1 MNIGTELHK
10 LAEKLYPI
18 NRSLTGDGVRETLNI
33 LKKEIP
39 GLKIKEVPTGIVCF
53 DWSIPKEW
61 NVQEA
66 YIVDPDGNKI
76 CDFSK
81 NNLHLVGYSVS
92 VDLVMSLEELNK
104 HLYSLPEQPEAIPYV
119 TSYYEENWGFCI
131 SQNDRNSLKSGGYK
145 VYIDSIL
152 GHGSL
157 SYGELI
163 IKGNTSEEI
172 FFSTYVCHPSMGNNE
187 LSGPVVVTYLAKYI
201 QSIKNRR
208 YSYRIVFI
216 PETIGSIMYL
226 SKNLG
231 IMKKNIVS
239 GFNVSCVGD
248 DDSYSY
254 LPSRYGDTLSD
265 KVAVH
270 ILKNLVKNFKRYSYL
285 DRGSDERQYCSPG
298 VDLPVCSIMRTK
310 YGEYEQYHTSLDDL
324 NFISDKG
331 LEGAYK
337 VYIEIIKALEAN
349 YLYEVFIKCEPQMG
363 KRGLYPTLSIKGEH
377 NDVDTMMNF
386 MAYADG
392 SNDLIEIA
400 NIIKVPIWN
409 LYDMVNKLLRHG
421 LIEKV

>member
-1 MNIGTELHK
+1 
-10 LAEKLYPI
+10 
-18 NRSLTGDGVRETLNI
+18 
-33 LKKEIP
+33 
-39 GLKIKEVPTGIVCF
+39 
-53 DWSIPKEW
+53 
-61 NVQEA
+61 
-66 YIVDPDGNKI
+66 
-76 CDFSK
+76 
-81 NNLHLVGYSVS
+81 
-92 VDLVMSLEELNK
+92 
-104 HLYSLPEQPEAIPYV
+104 
-119 TSYYEENWGFCI
+119 
-131 SQNDRNSLKSGGYK
+131 
-145 VYIDSIL
+145 
-152 GHGSL
+152 
-157 SYGELI
+157 
-163 IKGNTSEEI
+163 
-172 FFSTYVCHPSMGNNE
+172 
-187 LSGPVVVTYLAKYI
+187 
-201 QSIKNRR
+201 
-208 YSYRIVFI
+208 
-216 PETIGSIMYL
+216 
-226 SKNLG
+226 
-231 IMKKNIVS
+231 MKKNIVS

-270 ILKNLVKNFKRYSYL
+270 ILKNLVKNFKKYSYL